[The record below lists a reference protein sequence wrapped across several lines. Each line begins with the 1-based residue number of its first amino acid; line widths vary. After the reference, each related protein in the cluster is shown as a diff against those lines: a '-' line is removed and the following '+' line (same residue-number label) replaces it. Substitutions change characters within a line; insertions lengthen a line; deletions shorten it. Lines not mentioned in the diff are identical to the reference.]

1 MNPSPQPTT
10 PPAPAA
16 GAPAGGGQPPLRQ
29 RLAALEAAL
38 RNALLLGSSLPPHIL
53 ADLAG
58 QVAGLT
64 ANGVPMPPAER
75 QACLA
80 CLARIRQAHDQLA
93 CRLRQQQDETAAQ
106 LARLRQGK
114 RGLKAYR
121 AR

>member
-1 MNPSPQPTT
+1 MISDL
-10 PPAPAA
+10 
-16 GAPAGGGQPPLRQ
+16 QPPLRQ

-38 RNALLLGSSLPPHIL
+38 RNALLLGDNLPPHIL

-58 QVAGLT
+58 QVAGL
-64 ANGVPMPPAER
+64 AAGPGAECARIAPLER

-80 CLARIRQAHDQLA
+80 TLGRIRQVHDQLA
-93 CRLRQQQDETAAQ
+93 CRLRQQQAETATQ
-106 LARLRQGK
+106 LARLRNGR